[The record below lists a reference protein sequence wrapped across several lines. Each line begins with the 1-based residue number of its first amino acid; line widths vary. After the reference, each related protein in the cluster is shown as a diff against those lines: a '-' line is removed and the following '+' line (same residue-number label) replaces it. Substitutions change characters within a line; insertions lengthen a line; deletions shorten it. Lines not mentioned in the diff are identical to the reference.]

1 MAVAQFMVILDV
13 TVVNVALPS
22 IAEDLRFVPGD
33 LSWVVTA
40 YVLLTGGLMLLG
52 GRAADVLGRRRV
64 FLGGLLVFTAASLA
78 SGLAG
83 SPAMLVAARA
93 VQGLGAAFLLPA
105 ALSTVTASYE
115 GTQRAR
121 ALAIWGAIGAAGGAA
136 GLLLG
141 GMLTTWLGWRS
152 VFLVNVPV
160 GALTGLAVLYV
171 VPAAR
176 GAGGRLDLAGALSA
190 ISGLVALLYGL
201 SGAAEHG
208 WGSLRTLGLFAVAAA
223 LLAGFAAIERRAPR
237 PLVPPATWRVRSLS
251 SSAVVMLGATGVLV
265 GAFYLNS
272 LYVQQVLGASALETG
287 LAFLPFVV
295 VIGLAVHAGGQLLAH
310 AGSRVVVAAGLALMV
325 GGWLVLAAAPDRA
338 SYATE
343 LLPGFLVLGIGAGLT
358 FVAAS
363 VTAMA
368 DVRSDQAGVA
378 SGLMTTAH
386 EVGAALGVAVLSA
399 VAASGS
405 GYADGTL
412 AAALLGAVVLAIAL
426 AAVPATRPSA
436 PANVGLH

>member
-22 IAEDLRFVPGD
+22 IAADLRFAAGD
-33 LSWVVTA
+33 LPWVVTA

-52 GRAADVLGRRRV
+52 GRAADVLGRRLV
-64 FLGGLLVFTAASLA
+64 FLAGLAMFTAASLA
-78 SGLAG
+78 SGLAT
-83 SPAMLVAARA
+83 SPGMLVAARA
-93 VQGLGAAFLLPA
+93 AQGLGAAFLLPA
-105 ALSTVTASYE
+105 ALSTVTATYE
-115 GTQRAR
+115 GAQRAK
-121 ALAIWGAIGAAGGAA
+121 ALAVWGAIGAAGGAA

-141 GMLTTWLGWRS
+141 GMLTTWLGWRA

-160 GALTGLAVLYV
+160 GALTALAVLRA

-176 GAGGRLDLAGALSA
+176 GDGGRLDLPGALSA
-190 ISGLVALLYGL
+190 IAGLVALLYGL

-208 WGSLRTLGLFAVAAA
+208 WASLRTLAPIAAAAA
-223 LLAGFAAIERRAPR
+223 LLAAFAAIERRAAH
-237 PLVPPATWRVRSLS
+237 PLVGPATWRVRSLS

-272 LYVQQVLGASALETG
+272 LYVQRVLGASALETG

-295 VIGLAVHAGGQLLAH
+295 VIGLAVHAGQHLLVH
-310 AGSRVVVAAGLALMV
+310 AGSRVVVVMGLALMV
-325 GGWLVLAAAPDRA
+325 AGWLVLAAAPERA
-338 SYATE
+338 SYPTE

-363 VTAMA
+363 VTAMV
-368 DVRSDQAGVA
+368 DVPGEHAGLA

-399 VAASGS
+399 VATSGD
-405 GYADGTL
+405 GYTDGAL
-412 AAALLGAVVLAIAL
+412 AGALLGAVVLAIAL
-426 AAVPATRPSA
+426 ALVPATRPTA
-436 PANVGLH
+436 AAHAGIH

>member
-22 IAEDLRFVPGD
+22 ISEALDFAPGD

-52 GRAADVLGRRRV
+52 GRAADVLGRRPV
-64 FLGGLLVFTAASLA
+64 FLAGLATFTAASLA
-78 SGLAG
+78 SGLATT
-83 SPAMLVAARA
+83 PATLVAARA

-105 ALSTVTASYE
+105 ALSTVTATYE
-115 GTQRAR
+115 GGQRAK
-121 ALAIWGAIGAAGGAA
+121 ALAVWGAIGAAGGAA

-141 GMLTTWLGWRS
+141 GMLTTWLGWRA

-160 GALTGLAVLYV
+160 GALTALAVLRV

-176 GAGGRLDLAGALSA
+176 GAGGRLDLTGALTA
-190 ISGLVALLYGL
+190 IAGLVALLYGL
-201 SGAAEHG
+201 AGAAEHG
-208 WGSLRTLGLFAVAAA
+208 WGSPRTLGLFAAAAA
-223 LLAGFAAIERRAPR
+223 LLAAFVAIERRSDR

-287 LAFLPFVV
+287 LAFLPFVL
-295 VIGLAVHAGGQLLAH
+295 VIGLAVHAGQHLLVH
-310 AGSRVVVAAGLALMV
+310 AGSRVVVAMGLALMV

-368 DVRSDQAGVA
+368 DVPSEHAGLA

-399 VAASGS
+399 VAASGG
-405 GYADGTL
+405 GYADGAL
-412 AAALLGAVVLAIAL
+412 AGALLGALVLAIAL

-436 PANVGLH
+436 TAHAGLH